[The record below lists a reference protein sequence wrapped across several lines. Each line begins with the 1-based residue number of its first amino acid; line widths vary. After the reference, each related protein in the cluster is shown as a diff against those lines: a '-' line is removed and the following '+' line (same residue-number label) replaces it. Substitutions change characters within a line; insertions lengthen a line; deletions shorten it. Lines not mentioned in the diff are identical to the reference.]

1 MLEMMSKLF
10 CEILVTETMMSGFKV
25 IEWANTLPTPLSSNQ
40 AKKQPRLNRVTKCKF
55 MSYQI
60 NMKI

>member
-25 IEWANTLPTPLSSNQ
+25 IEWANPLPIPPSSKQ
-40 AKKQPRLNRVTKCKF
+40 AKKTA
-55 MSYQI
+55 MS
-60 NMKI
+60 KWG

>member
-10 CEILVTETMMSGFKV
+10 CEILVTETMMSGFKA
-25 IEWANTLPTPLSSNQ
+25 IEWANILPTPLSSNQ
-40 AKKQPRLNRVTKCKF
+40 AKKQPRLNRVQCKF

>member
-40 AKKQPRLNRVTKCKF
+40 AKKQPHLKWVKCKF
-55 MSYQI
+55 ISYQI
-60 NMKI
+60 NIKI